1 MPGLGMARNLKE
13 RSLNVK
19 NSLSHTVWESKYHI
33 VWVPKRRRKVIY
45 GKLKRELRTILE
57 KLCKY
62 KSIEVIEGTLC
73 ADHVHM
79 CLAIPP
85 KYAVSTIVGY
95 LKGKS
100 AMIMFEK
107 YSRLKRNF
115 KGHSFWARGYY
126 VNTVGLDEIKVRKY
140 IKNQETN
147 EAAEDRWDSNPDSDP
162 F

>member
-1 MPGLGMARNLKE
+1 M
-13 RSLNVK
+13 K
-19 NSLSHTVWESKYHI
+19 NSLSHTVWECKYHV
-33 VWVPKRRRKVIY
+33 VWVPKRRRKIIY
-45 GKLKRELRTILE
+45 GKLRVELKAVLH

-62 KSIEVIEGTLC
+62 KKIEVIEGTLC
-73 ADHVHM
+73 VDHIHM

-85 KYAVSTIVGY
+85 KHAVSTIVGY

-115 KGHSFWARGYY
+115 RGHSFWARGYY
-126 VNTVGLDEIKVRKY
+126 VNTVGLDEAKVRKY
-140 IKNQETN
+140 IANQDTH
-147 EAAEDRWDSNPDSDP
+147 EAIEDRWDTNPDSDP

>member
-1 MPGLGMARNLKE
+1 MKR
-13 RSLNVK
+13 
-19 NSLSHTVWESKYHI
+19 SLSHTVWECKYHI
-33 VWVPKRRRKVIY
+33 VWVPKRRRKIVY
-45 GKLKRELRTILE
+45 GKLRRELRTVIQ

-62 KSIEVIEGTLC
+62 KRVEIIEGNLC
-73 ADHVHM
+73 IDHLHL

-85 KYAVSTIVGY
+85 KYAVSTVVGY

-126 VNTVGLDEIKVRKY
+126 VNTVGLDEAKIRKY
-140 IKNQETN
+140 IQDQDIN
-147 EAAEDRWDSNPDSDP
+147 ESVEDRWDTDPEGNP